1 MSDENLGKLEDS
13 LLSKRH
19 YCLPQ
24 SEPSLPDIPITQKK
38 LEILILCKIFHF
50 RNVTS
55 NFKRKKKAPL
65 AKQNTIVDLIQH
77 HFNLYHCCREN
88 S

>member
-1 MSDENLGKLEDS
+1 MPTPMNDENLGKLEHS

-38 LEILILCKIFHF
+38 LEFWYYVKSSTLEMSPQILKE
-50 RNVTS
+50 
-55 NFKRKKKAPL
+55 KRKPYWPNKTQL
-65 AKQNTIVDLIQH
+65 
-77 HFNLYHCCREN
+77 
-88 S
+88 